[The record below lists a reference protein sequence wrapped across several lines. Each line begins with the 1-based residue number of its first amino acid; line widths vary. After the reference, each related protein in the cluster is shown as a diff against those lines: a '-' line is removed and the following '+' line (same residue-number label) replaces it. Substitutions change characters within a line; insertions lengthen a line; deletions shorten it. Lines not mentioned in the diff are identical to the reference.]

1 MKYKVLTSEIYF
13 EGRAFKVR
21 VDQVQTSTG
30 QVMHV
35 EVVEHRGAVV
45 LVPIEDDGRIV
56 FVKQYRHPTGKI
68 LLELPAG
75 TLDPHEDPES
85 CAIRECR
92 EEIGMAPGK
101 IARIGGFYLA
111 PGYSTEYLDIYLA
124 QEMSPAP
131 LDPDEDEDLE
141 IERLDSHQIQ
151 KKIEAGIIEDAK
163 TLASLYLVSK
173 RFTN

>member
-1 MKYKVLTSEIYF
+1 
-13 EGRAFKVR
+13 
-21 VDQVQTSTG
+21 
-30 QVMHV
+30 
-35 EVVEHRGAVV
+35 V

>member
-1 MKYKVLTSEIYF
+1 MTYEVLASEELF
-13 EGRAFKVR
+13 EGKAFKVR
-21 VDQVQTSTG
+21 VDQVQAPAG
-30 QVMHV
+30 HIMHI
-35 EVVEHRGAVV
+35 EVVVHSGAVV

-56 FVKQYRHPTGKI
+56 FVKQYRHPAGKI

-75 TLDPHEDPES
+75 TLDPNEDPES

-92 EEIGMAPGK
+92 EEIGMTPGK
-101 IARIGGFYLA
+101 ISRIGGFYIA

-124 QEMSPAP
+124 QELSPAP

-151 KKIEAGIIEDAK
+151 QRIEAGIIEDAK
-163 TLASLYLVSK
+163 TLASLHLAS
-173 RFTN
+173 RMLTG